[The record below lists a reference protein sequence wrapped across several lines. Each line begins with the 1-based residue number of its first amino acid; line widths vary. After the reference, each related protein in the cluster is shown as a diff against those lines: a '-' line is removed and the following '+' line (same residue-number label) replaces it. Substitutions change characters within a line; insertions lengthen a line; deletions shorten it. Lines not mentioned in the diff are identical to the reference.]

1 MIGGTEESIL
11 KEWHQ
16 INLAL
21 IFRIFLRKFWKLLST
36 FFFIL
41 IFFSYSQK
49 YIKNYSYVF
58 QYKIL
63 NLILHLSQI
72 KLDPDFNKKNSL
84 RIILNN
90 LMKLLTLSI
99 FMALLVL
106 LVSLPLDPRPP
117 LYIPPPLYVSPPI
130 CHPHTKI
137 CMTSQVPK

>member
-1 MIGGTEESIL
+1 M
-11 KEWHQ
+11 
-16 INLAL
+16 
-21 IFRIFLRKFWKLLST
+21 KLLST

-117 LYIPPPLYVSPPI
+117 LYIPPPCFPSFMSPPYQNLYDQPSPEI
-130 CHPHTKI
+130 TFLIRGTVKKQ
-137 CMTSQVPK
+137 TVYSKTLT